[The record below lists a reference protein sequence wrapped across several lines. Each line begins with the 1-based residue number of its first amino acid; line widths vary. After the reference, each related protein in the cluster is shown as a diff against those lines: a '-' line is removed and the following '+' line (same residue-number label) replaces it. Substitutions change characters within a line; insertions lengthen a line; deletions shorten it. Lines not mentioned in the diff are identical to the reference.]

1 MKRRTVMTAGGSAVM
16 ATIAGCIED
25 SDNGPIEENA
35 ADLLLSA
42 DEISEAA
49 PGEWQT
55 ENLGVVEGIEATG
68 ISGVESADGV
78 ELAGEENNEIVFVV
92 HVSETIEDAKEFF
105 TDRDDEAEDDI
116 QVEQDVGEEAFAL
129 FLSDEVRSLTTRER
143 NILIY
148 IIATLPIRRHRELAE
163 LQIERL
169 L

>member
-1 MKRRTVMTAGGSAVM
+1 VLGWCVRDVLLPALLRYLSLRSLRCSLRTGTPRYRTVENSH
-16 ATIAGCIED
+16 
-25 SDNGPIEENA
+25 NGPIEEDA

-68 ISGVESADGV
+68 ISGVDSANGV

-92 HVSETIEDAKEFF
+92 HVSETIEDVKEFF
-105 TDRDDEAEDDI
+105 TDRDDEAEDDN

-143 NILIY
+143 NILG
-148 IIATLPIRRHRELAE
+148 RVH
-163 LQIERL
+163 
-169 L
+169 